1 MDPTRTLIIAG
12 FNSMEELEE
21 YKNAVFNPDEMLEYY
36 IVPKSNILFL
46 VFYDVRKASEFL
58 DVFKDDTLNISYTI
72 SKYEL
77 PKKNE
82 ECTEKHLQSTVLF
95 QFNNVEV
102 GVDDKFMF
110 GFLKPY
116 GEIRKIKP
124 GSVNIKIVEFYDF
137 RDARKAFNALN
148 NSLFGDGKIQCFWTW
163 DIPISTRIEY
173 IKMAD
178 EFIKKYTLK
187 AGESVKRVKVEEKT
201 NKNMFVALFDKFIA
215 ENILEI
221 EKIFR

>member
-1 MDPTRTLIIAG
+1 MEPTRTLIIAG
-12 FNSMEELEE
+12 FNSSEELEE
-21 YKNAVFNPDEMLEYY
+21 YKNAVFNPEDMFEYY
-36 IVPKSNILFL
+36 TIPKSNILFL
-46 VFYDVRKASEFL
+46 VFYDVRKATEFL
-58 DVFKDDTLNISYTI
+58 DEFKDEGLNISYTI

-124 GSVNIKIVEFYDF
+124 GSVSIKIVEFFDS
-137 RDARKAFNALN
+137 RNAKKAFNSLN
-148 NSLFGDGKIQCFWTW
+148 NSLFGDGKIQCLWTW

-178 EFIKKYTLK
+178 EFIKKYSLNNT
-187 AGESVKRVKVEEKT
+187 EPVKRVKSEEKT
-201 NKNMFVALFDKFIA
+201 NKNMFIALFDKFIA